1 MTLAWRRRSAFA
13 PLLALVGFGASPVR
27 LAAQSPEW
35 TTILNVRPDPTPYIA
50 DWENDPLIVTLV
62 LSYTGSG
69 NAAFHLQ
76 GSILRGATPIVSG
89 RSAAFEFVRPSQ
101 LILTTRDGIWE
112 RNSVDYQSSL
122 RDQLERTGRIPD
134 GEYQFCVDVRQG
146 LPEAGGGA
154 LLSRDCAPF
163 SITAPQPPSLVAPSD
178 ADSVRVGW
186 PVFIWSPVMLGLN
199 SRVSYH
205 LRVAPVLPGQG
216 ALDALNNVP
225 QHEADLAGTMLSYP
239 RDGLPLEP
247 GTRYVWQ
254 VQALDESGQPV
265 GERQGKS
272 EVWAFTYDP
281 LVPVI
286 TTAAAPS
293 SDPEPSVGRF
303 SWSGIEV
310 KVLSLTDSSRSN
322 YTGVGRARIIPGL
335 FEPSF
340 EFRSVRLDSAGA
352 RVRFAPRHVVNIPDG
367 MGVLDWALEDLPSTP
382 FFLDLNKLVLV
393 ADSSGDQFVGVSGA
407 ASLFLGFGL
416 ADSLADAGPLDVD
429 VGGQWT
435 CTPPPTTPLEPLDP
449 QGTACTPA
457 RDAYHAPDSTERA
470 EMQRIYDEM
479 KKRSLYFRFDTLGV
493 GSSGPHGTLR
503 LKRDF
508 STGMFGMPNASVT
521 LFADSTTLVLND
533 GGGRLDMAGSFRF
546 PSGVGLIKDVADTV
560 WKDTTRKEVASL
572 DSTITLRFR
581 RVRLGSDGEVLISA
595 EGIPRARIRQTGIRI
610 QSGDTWI
617 DLSGSLSPSG
627 RAAGWRGVFFDS
639 VRVFLPDAWHTAA
652 RDSASAVGDATI
664 LGRRLAVDGN
674 GLDGEIV
681 GSGLENLGPIGFAGF
696 SGYVDSVRF
705 VFASGNLDLGY
716 VEGRMTVPFLLGEI
730 PYWTEFTPTGV
741 ERAYARITEPQRYE
755 MPAVGGDL
763 LVQRGEFTYERPTG
777 TFSMDARLSLKQG
790 GVSMHEAQLYGL
802 TISNDGGIKLRNG
815 WIALDQANQAG
826 FNGFPVDVD
835 SIGFGS
841 GATGDEVWLGV
852 SGKFALN
859 DNLPSAAGAFR
870 VFAVR
875 ERPGADWRFSRLA
888 VDRLDMRY
896 RNAAVEFGG
905 ALEYIQNDSI
915 YGKGFKAA
923 ERMAVQNQFSVDG
936 TFIAGATSSSGGTPG
951 FRYWYVDGRLVL
963 PPPGIQLGPI
973 PLAIWGFAG
982 GAFSRMTATIDTVTL
997 KATYVPSAT
1006 TALGFIAGVSI
1017 GTSANSGYIWNADGL
1032 LKAEFGDGGSLRKMT
1047 LEADNWM
1054 LTEVARREERIW
1066 GKVLIDF
1073 PVSQPVLHANATL
1086 GVKLLPA
1093 LEGNGWAE
1101 LHFEPGRWYINAGT
1115 PQRPDSLRLLP
1126 ASLDLPATAY
1136 FQLDP
1141 QRVNA
1146 GVGVYLDKS
1155 ETKGNFRG
1163 RIEAGFEAG
1172 AEIRYRPF
1180 QATGEGELWG
1190 DIVAEVKAAGD
1201 WYEIMSGSARATMNF
1216 RMPDPMGI
1224 WGRIKLKYRLLHGTV
1239 KGTYKMNYKWGDTPD
1254 AGESDSAQFTVVGGT
1269 YPVMG
1274 DTGAPLTGM
1283 TWYLGMS
1290 EGTEYGMDDGV
1301 YRLRMSGAPQLL
1313 RRVVT
1318 TATDRDRTGRVTGRR
1333 NVISWVSLGTPVRDW
1348 LDDRS
1353 ALLIKAPG
1361 SATLAPATMH
1371 RAIATFVLEK
1381 QDGTAWEPL
1390 NTVTST
1396 VEFRT
1401 TGQAALLAHLVTA
1414 TDPAGS
1420 ASPMYYGGPDAGA
1433 VRVQFSNVHPDMT
1446 SGAVTGVL
1454 VANGRD
1460 TTSGSWGPSGYSRS
1474 SNPMLSNQTLY
1485 AFQPSGGM
1493 LAPSTSYR
1501 FAMVS
1506 TDTSRTEHRAVSF
1519 VTSRYATLLDHVG
1532 LATKTI
1538 TSDRGVGPLT
1548 QSGAYLLGARIVL
1561 ASPEPIA
1568 WTDIDSVEVTGLTG
1582 WVITP
1587 STRCQWVGGANAMV
1601 VGAPISRLT
1610 LCGAEPVYENILDV
1624 AFVTET
1630 DAQLPPSSTAALT
1643 IRINHRREGWRS
1655 FTFALPSLSS
1665 TVAQQP
1671 QATVNVAAPP
1681 VMVDVTR
1688 PSAGRRP

>member
-1 MTLAWRRRSAFA
+1 MKPSAPARRLLSTL
-13 PLLALVGFGASPVR
+13 LLALSLGAAD
-27 LAAQSPEW
+27 LARAQSPEW
-35 TTILNVRPDPTPYIA
+35 TAILNVRPDPTPYIA

-62 LSYTGSG
+62 LSYTGGS
-69 NAAFHLQ
+69 NSAFHLQ

-89 RSAAFEFVRPSQ
+89 RSAVFEFVRPSQ

-112 RNSVDYQSSL
+112 RNSVEYQSTL

-146 LPEAGGGA
+146 VPEAGGGA
-154 LLSRDCAPF
+154 LLARECAPF
-163 SITAPQPPSLVAPSD
+163 SITAPQPPSLIAPSD

-199 SRVSYH
+199 ARVSYH
-205 LRVAPVLPGQG
+205 LRVAQILPGQG
-216 ALDALNNVP
+216 ALDALHNVP
-225 QHEADLAGTMLSYP
+225 QHEADLGGTMLSYP
-239 RDGLPLEP
+239 RDALPLEP
-247 GTRYVWQ
+247 GSRYVWQ
-254 VQALDESGQPV
+254 VQALDAAGQPV

-286 TTAAAPS
+286 TTAAIPS

-303 SWSGIEV
+303 TWSGIEV

-322 YTGVGRARIIPGL
+322 YTGVGRAKIIPGV

-340 EFRSVRLDSAGA
+340 EFQSVRLDSSGA

-367 MGVLDWALEDLPSTP
+367 MGVLDWALKELPATP
-382 FFLDLNKLVLV
+382 FFLDLNELVLV

-416 ADSLADAGPLDVD
+416 ADSLEEAGPID
-429 VGGQWT
+429 VGARWD
-435 CTPPPTTPLEPLDP
+435 CTAGETVSPEPTAPELTV
-449 QGTACTPA
+449 CKPA
-457 RDAYHAPDSTERA
+457 RDPYNLPDSAQRA
-470 EMQRIYDEM
+470 DIQHVYEEM

-508 STGMFGMPNASVT
+508 STGMFGMPNANVT

-533 GGGRLDMAGSFRF
+533 GVGRLDLAGSFRF
-546 PSGVGLIKDVADTV
+546 PSGVGLIKDVADTI
-560 WKDTTRKEVASL
+560 WKDTTKKEVASL

-581 RVRLGSDGEVLISA
+581 RMRLGSDGEVLISA

-627 RAAGWRGVFFDS
+627 RPAGWRGVFFDS

-652 RDSASAVGDATI
+652 RDSASAAGDATI

-681 GSGLENLGPIGFAGF
+681 GSALENLGPIGFAGF

-705 VFASGNLDLGY
+705 VFASGNLDHGY
-716 VEGRMTVPFLLGEI
+716 VEGRMTVPFLVGEI

-741 ERAYARITEPQRYE
+741 ERAYAKITEPQRYQ

-777 TFSMDARLSLKQG
+777 TFSMDARLSLSQG
-790 GVSMHEAQLYGL
+790 GVSMHEAQLYDL

-826 FNGFPVDVD
+826 FNEFPVDVD

-875 ERPGADWRFSRLA
+875 DAPGSDWRFSRLA

-896 RNAAVEFGG
+896 KNAAVEFGG

-923 ERMAVQNQFSVDG
+923 VRMAVQNQFSVDG
-936 TFIAGATSSSGGTPG
+936 TFIAGATSAAGGSPG

-997 KATYVPSAT
+997 KATYVPSAN

-1032 LKAEFGDGGSLRKMT
+1032 LKAEFGSGGSLRKMT

-1086 GVKLLPA
+1086 GVRLLPA

-1101 LHFEPGRWYINAGT
+1101 MHFEPGRWYINAGT
-1115 PQRPDSLRLLP
+1115 PARPDSLQLLP
-1126 ASLDLPATAY
+1126 GSLDLPATAY
-1136 FQLDP
+1136 FQMDP

-1146 GVGVYLDKS
+1146 GVGVYLEKT
-1155 ETKGNFRG
+1155 ETKGKFRG

-1190 DIVAEVKAAGD
+1190 EIVAEVNAAGD
-1201 WYEIMSGSARATMNF
+1201 WHEIMSGSARATMKF

-1224 WGRIKLKYRLLHGTV
+1224 WGRIRLRYRLLRGTV
-1239 KGTYKMNYKWGDTPD
+1239 KGTYSMKYKWGDTPD
-1254 AGESDSAQFTVVGGT
+1254 AGASDSEQFTVVGGT

-1274 DTGAPLTGM
+1274 DTGAALTGM

-1290 EGTEYGMDDGV
+1290 EGAEYGMDDGV

-1313 RRVVT
+1313 HRVVT
-1318 TATDRDRTGRVTGRR
+1318 PVTERDRTGAISRR

-1348 LDDRS
+1348 LDDRT

-1381 QDGTAWEPL
+1381 QDGSAWEAL

-1401 TGQAALLAHLVTA
+1401 TGQPAVLSHLITG

-1420 ASPMYYGGPDAGA
+1420 ASPMYFGGPDAGA
-1433 VRVQFSNVHPDMT
+1433 VRVQFSNAHPDMT

-1454 VANGRD
+1454 IANGTD
-1460 TTSGSWGPSGYSRS
+1460 TVSGIWGTSGYARAA
-1474 SNPMLSNQTLY
+1474 NPMFANNTLW

-1493 LAPSTSYR
+1493 LAPSTSFR

-1532 LATKTI
+1532 
-1538 TSDRGVGPLT
+1538 TSTQTVTPVRGVGPVTL
-1548 QSGAYLLGARIVL
+1548 SGLYLLGARIVL

-1568 WTDIDSVEVTGLTG
+1568 WTDIDSIEVTGLTG
-1582 WVITP
+1582 WVVTP
-1587 STRCQWVGGANAMV
+1587 RTRCQWVGGAIQMIGGPGV
-1601 VGAPISRLT
+1601 SRLD
-1610 LCGAEPVYENILDV
+1610 LCGAAPVYENILDV
-1624 AFVTET
+1624 EFVTET
-1630 DAQLPPSSTAALT
+1630 DAQLPPINTPSLT

-1655 FTFALPSLSS
+1655 FTFAVPSLASQS
-1665 TVAQQP
+1665 AQQP
-1671 QATVNVAAPP
+1671 QAGANLAPP
-1681 VMVDVTR
+1681 PVTVDVTR
-1688 PSAGRRP
+1688 PSSGRRP